1 VPFIRLIA
9 MVAAVALGVCV
20 LMYVLTGRPGWR
32 RLAWRVV
39 SVAGAA
45 VGVVL
50 LLLLLEHLLGP
61 A

>member
-1 VPFIRLIA
+1 VPFLRLIA
-9 MVAAVALGVCV
+9 LVAAVALGVSV
-20 LMYVLTGRPGWR
+20 LMYVLTGQPGWR

-45 VGVVL
+45 AGLVL
-50 LLLLLEHLLGP
+50 LLLLLEHLLGS

>member
-1 VPFIRLIA
+1 MA
-9 MVAAVALGVCV
+9 AAVALGVCV